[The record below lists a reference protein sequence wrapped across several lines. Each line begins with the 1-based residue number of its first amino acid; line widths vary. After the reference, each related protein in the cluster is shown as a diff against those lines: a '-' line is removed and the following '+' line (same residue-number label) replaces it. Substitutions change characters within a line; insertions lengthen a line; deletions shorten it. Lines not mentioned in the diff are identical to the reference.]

1 MSRSSGS
8 PRISAGLARVQ
19 RKLGKAKKE
28 LGTLYAALDHVH
40 SGLLILDGKL
50 RAVYSNPALHLMFKS
65 FSAEEIRS
73 GKVSYEELLR
83 AAFTASAVD
92 LDDYVAKRLAWVRS
106 GDPTPMDLKMS
117 NGTVLRCH
125 LAVLPDAGRMLI
137 YSDVTDIVRHA
148 LELERLATT
157 DGMTG
162 IYNRR
167 HFLALADLEWNK
179 ACRYNR
185 PLTLLLLDIDYFKS
199 INDTYG
205 HQAGDDVIVHLANLA
220 GSCKRATDVLAR
232 LGGEE
237 FALLLPET
245 DLPQALICAERLR
258 EELAAHPLVVASQP
272 IRATISI
279 GVAAKS
285 SKTTTFSE
293 LINMADKALYDAKR
307 AGRNRVTCSL
317 GSVDL
322 GPDAAQLSS
331 ALVE

>member
-1 MSRSSGS
+1 MSRNSENA
-8 PRISAGLARVQ
+8 RISARLARVQ

-83 AAFTASAVD
+83 AALTASAVD

-220 GSCKRATDVLAR
+220 GSCKRVTDVLAR

-258 EELAAHPLVVASQP
+258 EELAAHPLAVTSRS

-307 AGRNRVTCSL
+307 SGRNRVTCL
-317 GSVDL
+317 QGSVDL
-322 GPDAAQLSS
+322 GSDAAQLSS
-331 ALVE
+331 ALI